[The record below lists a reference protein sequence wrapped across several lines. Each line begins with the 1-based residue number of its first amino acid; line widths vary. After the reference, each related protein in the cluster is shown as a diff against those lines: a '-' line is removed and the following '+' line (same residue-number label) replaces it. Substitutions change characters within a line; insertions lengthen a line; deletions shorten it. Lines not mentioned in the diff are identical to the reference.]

1 MRGNGIMSIA
11 QIVTRSALQAE
22 LRRHRMMAS
31 VITHKLAA
39 MPDDIPDDIPDEEQE
54 VLEELEMRA
63 YVKDWVNNRHFDKEE

>member
-31 VITHKLAA
+31 VITHQLAT
-39 MPDDIPDDIPDEEQE
+39 MPEDIPQVEEE
-54 VLEELEMRA
+54 
-63 YVKDWVNNRHFDKEE
+63 